1 MGRAKKTRKYAATKR
16 VLNPNDDRLKLK
28 AAAKAEA
35 APIVHRESDKKKG
48 AADASVQR
56 SELFFSHNRALGPPF
71 HVRWVR
77 LVFGVGWEEW
87 VGRSRL
93 GEHCLVLC
101 SGPLACAA
109 QRVAFVAAREPAGPV
124 SPSPARASSCG
135 LAARQHADAM
145 ALPEDVGF
153 SLPARSVLVM
163 GCISVFW
170 TFLFPYRCI
179 VYT

>member
-77 LVFGVGWEEW
+77 LVFGVGWEGW
-87 VGRSRL
+87 MGRSRL
-93 GEHCLVLC
+93 GEHCLIF
-101 SGPLACAA
+101 AA
-109 QRVAFVAAREPAGPV
+109 GH
-124 SPSPARASSCG
+124 SPAPLNVLLLSRGAN
-135 LAARQHADAM
+135 L
-145 ALPEDVGF
+145 L
-153 SLPARSVLVM
+153 ARSGHRRRGRAAVD
-163 GCISVFW
+163 
-170 TFLFPYRCI
+170 
-179 VYT
+179 